1 MKVGNAESSADL
13 PALASKV
20 RRCRVEV
27 DGVVQ
32 GVGFRPFVC
41 RVARSLG
48 LGGSVHNE
56 SSGVLIDV
64 QGDVEAIAEFLDRI
78 RNHQPPAAQPRR
90 IRVADASP
98 HPEVAMF
105 SIEASVPTSAE
116 SGCPAP
122 DLAVCQ
128 ECLGELRDRQD
139 RRYAYPFLNCTDC
152 GPRFTIIR
160 RLPYDRERTSMAL
173 FTMCHACREEY
184 EDVRDRRFHAEP
196 TACPACG
203 PRLALLDSG
212 GQVVDVADALQGVVA
227 ALRGGQIVAVKGIGG
242 YHLACDATTP
252 GVVSE
257 LRRRKARDAK
267 PLAVMVGSL
276 EEARRLCVVS
286 DPEAELLHSAARPI
300 VLLERRSPGAGQAVA
315 DEVAPRLRHLGL
327 MLPYTPLQHLLL
339 ERVDRPLVMTSGN
352 RSDEPIAYEDGD
364 ALARLGGIA
373 DLFLVHNRPIEVR
386 CDDSVARVVEGTPTV
401 LRRAR
406 GYVPLAISLTHEA
419 AEPILACG
427 GELKN
432 VFALVRG
439 REVFLSQH
447 LGDLGD
453 ERAYRAWTDAI
464 RHLQHLLELTPQ
476 VAAHDLHPGYRSTV
490 YARMLDGVRHVP
502 VQHHHAHIASCL
514 ADNGVDDRVIGVAWD
529 GTGYG
534 ADGHVWGGE
543 FLLADLEGF
552 ERVGSFQ
559 EVAMPGG
566 EAAVREP
573 WRMAAVFLQA
583 AYGEA
588 MEELDLAFVR
598 RLDRSAWRLLSR
610 AAERGLNAPLTSS
623 AGRLFDAVASILG
636 LRDRVDFEAQA
647 AMELEVLAEPEA
659 DRVYAV
665 NLEEIDG
672 RMIVRTPDI
681 VRGVV
686 EDILAGVGC
695 DRIGSRFHATLADV
709 IVKTCGRLR
718 QRSGLD
724 RVALS
729 GGVFQNIRLSRLAVD
744 GLGRAGFQVY
754 THHQVPPND
763 GGLALGQAA
772 IATRVRDDRRRV

>member
-1 MKVGNAESSADL
+1 MGPSAAL
-13 PALASKV
+13 PQTGDRA
-20 RRCRVEV
+20 RCCILIE
-27 DGVVQ
+27 GVVQ
-32 GVGFRPFVC
+32 GVGFRPFVY
-41 RVARSLG
+41 RLAETHR
-48 LGGSVHNE
+48 LGGSVRNAQQ
-56 SSGVLIDV
+56 GVLIDAE
-64 QGDVEAIAEFLDRI
+64 GDREALARFLDELESTAPSSART
-78 RNHQPPAAQPRR
+78 RR
-90 IRVADASP
+90 ITVTWATPLHDAGTFRIDP
-98 HPEVAMF
+98 
-105 SIEASVPTSAE
+105 SAGE
-116 SGCPAP
+116 GEPALFPAP
-122 DLAVCQ
+122 DLAVCTA
-128 ECLGELRDRQD
+128 CLAEMGDPGN
-139 RRYAYPFLNCTDC
+139 RRHAYPFLNCTQC

-160 RLPYDRERTSMAL
+160 ALPYDRERTSMAP
-173 FTMCHACREEY
+173 FTMCALCREEY

-196 TACPACG
+196 TACPTCG

-212 GQVVDVADALQGVVA
+212 GRALDVTDPLQRVVA
-227 ALRGGQIVAVKGIGG
+227 ALRAGQIVALKGLGG
-242 YHLACDATTP
+242 YHLACDATAP

-276 EEARRLCVVS
+276 DAARRLCVIS
-286 DPEAELLHSAARPI
+286 DGEADLLQSAARPI
-300 VLLERRSPGAGQAVA
+300 VLLERRPPGAGQEVA

-352 RSDEPIAYEDGD
+352 RSDEPITYQDGD

-373 DLFLVHNRPIEVR
+373 DLFLVHDRPIEVR
-386 CDDSVARVVEGTPTV
+386 CDDSVARIGDGAPLV

-406 GYVPLAISLTHEA
+406 GYVPLAISLAHES

-432 VFALVRG
+432 TFALVRG

-464 RHLQHLLELTPQ
+464 AHLQRLLNLTPR
-476 VAAHDLHPGYRSTV
+476 VVAHDFHPGYRSTA
-490 YARMLDGVRHVP
+490 YARMLDGVRHIP

-514 ADNGVDDRVIGVAWD
+514 ADNGVDARVIGVAWD

-534 ADGHVWGGE
+534 TDGHVWGGE
-543 FLLADLEGF
+543 FLLADLAGF

-588 MEELDLAFVR
+588 MGELDLAFVR

-610 AAERGLNAPLTSS
+610 AAERGLNAPPTSS

-647 AMELEVLAEPEA
+647 AMELEGLAEPEA

-665 NLEEIDG
+665 DLPEKDG
-672 RMIVRTPDI
+672 RTVVRTPDI

-686 EDILAGVGC
+686 DDLLAGVSA

-709 IVKTCGRLR
+709 IVKTCSRLR
-718 QRSGLD
+718 ERSGLD

-729 GGVFQNIRLSRLAVD
+729 GGVFQNVRLSRLAVD
-744 GLGRAGFQVY
+744 GLRRAGFEVY

-772 IATRVRDDRRRV
+772 IAARLQEDRSLV

>member
-1 MKVGNAESSADL
+1 MAPSAVL
-13 PALASKV
+13 RQTGGRA
-20 RRCRVEV
+20 RCRVLIE
-27 DGVVQ
+27 GVVQ
-32 GVGFRPFVC
+32 GVGFRPFVY
-41 RVARSLG
+41 RLAETHR
-48 LGGSVHNE
+48 LGGSVRNGQH
-56 SSGVLIDV
+56 GVLIDAE
-64 QGDVEAIAEFLDRI
+64 GDQDAIDRFLDKLKSTAPSSARL
-78 RNHQPPAAQPRR
+78 RR
-90 IRVADASP
+90 ITVTWGAP
-98 HPEVAMF
+98 HHDHEPF
-105 SIEASVPTSAE
+105 RIDTSAGE
-116 SGCPAP
+116 GDPALFPAP
-122 DLAVCQ
+122 DLAVCA
-128 ECLGELRDRQD
+128 ECLAEMADSGD
-139 RRYAYPFLNCTDC
+139 RRYAYPFLNCTQC
-152 GPRFTIIR
+152 GPRYTIIR
-160 RLPYDRERTSMAL
+160 ALPYDRERTSMAS
-173 FTMCHACREEY
+173 FATCPACREEY
-184 EDVRDRRFHAEP
+184 EDPRDRRFHAEP

-203 PRLALLDSG
+203 PRLALRGSG
-212 GQVVDVADALQGVVA
+212 GRALDVADALHSA
-227 ALRGGQIVAVKGIGG
+227 ATALRAGQIVAVKGLGG
-242 YHLACDATTP
+242 YHLTCDATAP

-267 PLAVMVGSL
+267 PLAVMVGDL
-276 EEARRLCVVS
+276 RAARRLCVVS
-286 DPEAELLHSAARPI
+286 DAEAELLQSAARPI
-300 VLLERRSPGAGQAVA
+300 VLLERRSVASEAVA

-352 RSDEPIAYEDGD
+352 RSDEPIAYQDDD

-373 DLFLVHNRPIEVR
+373 DLFLAHDRPIEVR
-386 CDDSVARVVEGTPTV
+386 CDDSVARVIDGAPSV

-432 VFALVRG
+432 AFALVRG
-439 REVFLSQH
+439 REVFLSEH

-453 ERAYRAWTDAI
+453 ERAYRAWVDAVA
-464 RHLQHLLELTPQ
+464 HLKGLLELTPRL
-476 VAAHDLHPGYRSTV
+476 VAHDLHPGYRSTA

-529 GTGYG
+529 GTGHG
-534 ADGHVWGGE
+534 TDGHVWGGE
-543 FLLADLEGF
+543 FLLADLDGF

-573 WRMAAVFLQA
+573 WRMAAIFLQA
-583 AYGEA
+583 VYGEA
-588 MEELDLAFVR
+588 MEKLDLAFMA

-610 AAERGLNAPLTSS
+610 ATERGLNAPPTSS
-623 AGRLFDAVASILG
+623 AGRLFDAVASLLG

-647 AMELEVLAEPEA
+647 AMELEALAVPDA

-665 NLEEIDG
+665 DLDEQDG
-672 RMIVRTPDI
+672 RTIVRTPHI

-686 EDILAGVGC
+686 EDLLAGVGA
-695 DRIGSRFHATLADV
+695 DRIGSRFHATLAEV
-709 IVKTCGRLR
+709 IVRTCCRLR
-718 QRSGLD
+718 DRSGLD

-729 GGVFQNIRLSRLAVD
+729 GGVFQNVRLSRLAVE

-772 IATRVRDDRRRV
+772 IAARLREDRSRV